1 MRVLIT
7 KSALFILVVSILT
20 ACNSEPT
27 LQEYLVAK
35 RDAQQ
40 FINVDLPVSLFQFD
54 SISLDENQKAALKS
68 IKKINVLALQVQKSG
83 EAMYAQEKETITK
96 ILQGDKF
103 NELMRFKTGSQQGV
117 LTYYGEETAID
128 EMIFFGTDNN
138 RGLIILRLLGDN
150 MQPAQMTQLA
160 QSFQGMD
167 NNTAGLSV
175 LEDLFK

>member
-1 MRVLIT
+1 MRV
-7 KSALFILVVSILT
+7 FIAKSILLVFVISFMT
-20 ACNSEPT
+20 ACNNEPT

-54 SISLDENQKAALKS
+54 SISLDDNQKAALKS

-83 EAMYAQEKETITK
+83 ESMYTQEKETITK
-96 ILQGDKF
+96 ILQGDNF
-103 NELMRFKTGSQQGV
+103 NELMRFKNGSQQGV

-128 EMIFFGTDNN
+128 EMIFFGSDNN
-138 RGLIILRLLGDN
+138 KGLIILRLLGDD

-160 QSFQGMD
+160 KSFQGMD
-167 NNTAGLSV
+167 NNTAGLGV